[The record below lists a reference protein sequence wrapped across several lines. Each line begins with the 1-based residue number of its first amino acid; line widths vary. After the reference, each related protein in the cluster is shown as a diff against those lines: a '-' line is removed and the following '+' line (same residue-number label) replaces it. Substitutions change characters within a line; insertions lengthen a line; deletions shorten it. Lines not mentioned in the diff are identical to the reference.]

1 MENKIVVSVK
11 ASKVYAEIAG
21 KVYLCTQVKETANY
35 LEFGLPNGS
44 SNLANILV
52 KPGVRNISPVRLG
65 AVERKS
71 VNAKF
76 DKFAI
81 GKYGDNF
88 LASVYTP
95 KTTKSG
101 KANRPIA
108 QAQAVASK
116 SGKANKAVMAE
127 ILATQAHLA
136 ELIASIS

>member
-1 MENKIVVSVK
+1 MENRIVVSVK
-11 ASKVYAEIAG
+11 ANKVYAEIAG

-35 LEFGLPNGS
+35 LEFGLPNGN

-52 KPGVRNISPVRLG
+52 KPGVKNISPVRLE

-71 VNAKF
+71 VNVKF